1 MFISP
6 KGTGIHLDF
15 AGPFKGK
22 ILLLVVDAFSK
33 WIEVFVVHEMTTE
46 TIIYLLKAQLITRF
60 GLPRTI
66 ITDNQ
71 TTFTSS
77 KFQQFC
83 ANFGIKHILTPSYH
97 PQSNGQVERYVQT
110 TKQSLRKLMET
121 GKNFNQELCNFL
133 FQFRSTPTAAGVSP
147 AELFLRRAIKPLNVW
162 ARARLEHSSAGLF
175 ISSSLALVSTIVWAH
190 SRKERSLGNISFLPV
205 SFASCTLRI
214 VARNYRRS

>member
-1 MFISP
+1 M
-6 KGTGIHLDF
+6 HLDF

-147 AELFLRRAIKPLNVW
+147 AELFLRRCKFPLPGV
-162 ARARLEHSSAGLF
+162 
-175 ISSSLALVSTIVWAH
+175 V
-190 SRKERSLGNISFLPV
+190 ERVGGE
-205 SFASCTLRI
+205 AE
-214 VARNYRRS
+214 